1 MIWHLSRRYGHM
13 TLVSRYCFD
22 TCQLTII
29 WMSIIR
35 LCTCHRK
42 PPPRGD
48 VGHTWGFVSAYVT
61 YQPPG
66 GGGIVH
72 FRQFIL

>member
-1 MIWHLSRRYGHM
+1 MDVYYQVMHLSLE
-13 TLVSRYCFD
+13 T
-22 TCQLTII
+22 
-29 WMSIIR
+29 
-35 LCTCHRK
+35 
-42 PPPRGD
+42 PPPPGGD
-48 VGHTWGFVSAYVT
+48 VGHTWGFVSAYMT